1 MSRELHVS
9 YPPCH
14 PTMSARR
21 LSGFMILPRAS
32 RPRLPNVGGRA
43 RQGIPAARAF
53 ALAIGAIVLSITTS
67 VAHADELV
75 DAERAL
81 IELRVEEAERV
92 VSGLLGRRSRDPDVL
107 RLAGLVRFHRGDYA
121 RAVGRLEASLAA
133 RPLGEDDDRGFL
145 LDLARS
151 TRDATEGFVEA
162 RSDDGRFVVLHAPG
176 RDQTLVPY
184 ALEAM
189 RRADDALIAE
199 LGFRMPGPVRLELF
213 GSAAE
218 LAKVSTL
225 TEDAIARTGTIALCK
240 WDKLMVTSPRALL
253 RGYPWMDTIAHE
265 YVHLVLSRAS
275 RDKAP
280 VWLQE
285 GVAKF
290 LERRWREP
298 AARPHLGPAMEA
310 ILHRAA
316 REGRLIPFERIHPSI
331 ALLPSQEDAALA
343 FAQVATFV
351 ARFYEEHGANG
362 LRAAIA
368 AIAEGTDARRAI
380 ADVAGTTFEQLEQR
394 WREGLRAA
402 PPARDAPRLIPRR
415 LRGGETD
422 EVAETSEVSEVARR
436 SLRLGDLLWAR
447 RRFGAAAVEYGRA
460 HDRAPDDPIVASRLA
475 RAALEAGDAARAVE
489 VLEPLAVRYADHAPT
504 QALLARG
511 RRLRGD
517 VAGAREAARAAIQ
530 LNPFDP
536 MPHCDLALI
545 EQIEI
550 ARTLEADQCRI
561 LGGEVPAAA
570 APVAPQPS
578 P

>member
-1 MSRELHVS
+1 MRRVAWVLTCVACLLTPPSRV
-9 YPPCH
+9 
-14 PTMSARR
+14 
-21 LSGFMILPRAS
+21 
-32 RPRLPNVGGRA
+32 
-43 RQGIPAARAF
+43 
-53 ALAIGAIVLSITTS
+53 
-67 VAHADELV
+67 HADELA

-81 IELRVEEAERV
+81 LELRVEDAERAA
-92 VSGLLGRRSRDPDVL
+92 SSLLGRRPRDPDVL

-145 LDLARS
+145 LELARS

-189 RRADDALIAE
+189 RRADDALVAE
-199 LGFRMPGPVRLELF
+199 LGFRMPGPVRLEIF
-213 GSAAE
+213 GSASE

-351 ARFYEEHGANG
+351 ARFYEEHGAEG
-362 LRAAIA
+362 LRAAVA
-368 AIAEGTDARRAI
+368 RIAEGTDAREAM
-380 ADVAGTTFEQLEQR
+380 ADVAGAPFERLEDR
-394 WREGLRAA
+394 WREALRSA
-402 PPARDAPRLIPRR
+402 PAARDAPRLIPRR
-415 LRGGETD
+415 LRGGD
-422 EVAETSEVSEVARR
+422 SDDVAETSEVTEAARR
-436 SLRLGDLLWAR
+436 SLRLGDLLWSR

-460 HDRAPDDPIVASRLA
+460 HERAPDDPIVASRLA
-475 RAALEAGDAARAVE
+475 RAAIEAGDAERAIA
-489 VLEPLAVRYADHAPT
+489 VLEPLAVRYAEHAPT

-517 VAGAREAARAAIQ
+517 VNGAREAARAAIQ

-536 MPHCDLALI
+536 MPHCDLAI
-545 EQIEI
+545 VDQTEI
-550 ARTLEADQCRI
+550 ARTLEADQCRL
-561 LGGEVPAAA
+561 LGGEVPASNVR
-570 APVAPQPS
+570 AP
-578 P
+578 